1 MWRKWS
7 NGVLVSASYHGIFMA
22 QVNASPGVA
31 LRIFADAWPR
41 AMRGEPKAVHA
52 VRVASRR
59 LREALRLI
67 GQRKRE
73 SRKLARE
80 LKRLT
85 RLLGPVRELD
95 VSRTLVGALA
105 AKDPDLAAACER
117 VDAKLLEIVT
127 VRRQR
132 LAKGMAGIDEKEL
145 IDRLGHILRRSRPGG
160 RLPAE
165 SRQRLSERIA
175 SRAGD
180 AAEAADSAGAL
191 YAPEALHEA
200 RIRTKKLRYAL
211 EVGRAARIPGAAR
224 AATSLRSY
232 QDLLG
237 ELHDYQVLSA
247 QAARLQSRLP
257 LEDDDIGAISD
268 LLATVET
275 RCRKLHA
282 EFVSRRAALVTS
294 TYQLEKAFSARSQST
309 KA

>member
-1 MWRKWS
+1 M
-7 NGVLVSASYHGIFMA
+7 LVSASYHGISMA

-67 GQRKRE
+67 SHPKRE

-95 VSRTLVGALA
+95 VSRSLVAALA
-105 AKDPDLAAACER
+105 GTVPDLAAASER
-117 VDAKLLEIVT
+117 VDVRLLEVAT
-127 VRRQR
+127 ARRQR
-132 LAKGMAGIDEKEL
+132 LAKRMADVDEKAL
-145 IDRLGHILRRSRPGG
+145 IERVGHILRRSRSGG
-160 RLPAE
+160 RLDAE
-165 SRQRLSERIA
+165 DRRRLSDRIA
-175 SRAGD
+175 ARAKD
-180 AAEAADSAGAL
+180 VAEAADSAGAL
-191 YAPEALHEA
+191 YAPEALHLV

-211 EVGRAARIPGAAR
+211 EVGRVAGLPGAAQ
-224 AATSLRSY
+224 AATRLRRY

-237 ELHDYQVLSA
+237 ELHDYQVLSS

-257 LEDDDIGAISD
+257 LQDDDLGAISD
-268 LLATVET
+268 LLGHVET

-282 EFVSRRAALVTS
+282 DFVSRRGALVAAAR
-294 TYQLEKAFSARSQST
+294 QLETSFTERSQST

>member
-1 MWRKWS
+1 
-7 NGVLVSASYHGIFMA
+7 
-22 QVNASPGVA
+22 
-31 LRIFADAWPR
+31 
-41 AMRGEPKAVHA
+41 MRGEPKAVHA

-73 SRKLARE
+73 SRKLARG

-95 VSRTLVGALA
+95 VCRTLVGALA
-105 AKDPDLAAACER
+105 AKDPDLAAACQR
-117 VDAKLLEIVT
+117 VDARLLEIAT
-127 VRRQR
+127 ARRQR

-145 IDRLGHILRRSRPGG
+145 IDRLGHILDRSRPGG
-160 RLPAE
+160 RLPAA

-211 EVGRAARIPGAAR
+211 EVGRVGRIPGAAR

-294 TYQLEKAFSARSQST
+294 TQQLERTFSARSQST